1 MMVYLFLA
9 CKASIESLELY
20 GCLIQSYNLITFCC
34 IDGDIKVMIK
44 FKTRPY
50 LIKKQIDA
58 KYKILL
64 KRIFSTF
71 YSFLYSFIKCKLQNP
86 EIIV

>member
-1 MMVYLFLA
+1 MMVCLFLA

-20 GCLIQSYNLITFCC
+20 GCLIQSYNLITFFC

-44 FKTRPY
+44 LKTRPY

-58 KYKILL
+58 KYKIL
-64 KRIFSTF
+64 
-71 YSFLYSFIKCKLQNP
+71 
-86 EIIV
+86 